1 MNTLRASPNKYPAV
15 PTTMAHTSAPTA
27 FEGNELSRAN
37 GTHADH
43 KGCRLL
49 SAASKRTLRPVS
61 LTWTLHRPIGAP
73 SERRMLERLFEEER
87 RRTKAAPRP
96 VLKLMFASLIRASER
111 CRGFGITELERHQL
125 QRLYNEVHEEA
136 QKTHQPLVKPHS
148 TPDQICSKDGT

>member
-61 LTWTLHRPIGAP
+61 LTWTPHRPIGAP

-96 VLKLMFASLIRASER
+96 VLKLMFASLIRA
-111 CRGFGITELERHQL
+111 
-125 QRLYNEVHEEA
+125 EVLGSPSLSVISFNASTTKSTRKHK
-136 QKTHQPLVKPHS
+136 KTHQPLIKPHS